1 MKTIIKKLLALSIVG
16 CAFVGCTIKGDI
28 ELADTNP
35 AKVPTI
41 STEHFV
47 GINQVLSYIDER
59 RPQTKGAQNDFRLE
73 AYNSAEGD
81 TLMYII
87 NYGNGDGWQ
96 VLSTDARTPAVIA
109 ESDTGSFSLE
119 GGSPAVRVWMD
130 MTATD
135 MAHIRNLPDE
145 KLNFSEDE
153 IAAHKAFWASKESG
167 TRGLDDPPVGPPLHG
182 YWDVE
187 VYSQTVVTDS
197 LDHMLP
203 HWHQQEPYNAYCPK
217 KTIDT
222 TRASAGCVAVAG
234 AETLYYLH
242 SLWGIPST
250 MASTCVCE
258 GYVVHNFYR
267 SFSNFTSSVWAA
279 MDTSFHFPSSPAD
292 AEAILI
298 AYTGFRVGMEYHND
312 GSGADSADLRTDFFD
327 YYDISS
333 RRRDYNADTVKH
345 FLLQQLPVIISATD
359 LLINTNN
366 RKHCFVIDGYK
377 RTYTRTTYRHYWV
390 PGLLDLDPDMYEP
403 YYTYSNSNYDITAI
417 KINWGWPTQWINI
430 PYSIY
435 PLNDGWYG
443 LTADWYV
450 SNDDNENWTIEENE
464 TYNYNHNVKMI
475 YGFHQVNTQ

>member
-1 MKTIIKKLLALSIVG
+1 MKTIIYPLLALAIACS
-16 CAFVGCTIKGDI
+16 AFAGCTAKGDL
-28 ELADTNP
+28 EPADTARGP
-35 AKVPTI
+35 DPPI

-47 GINQVLSYIDER
+47 GIDQVLSYIGDR
-59 RPQTKGAQNDFRLE
+59 RPQTKGAQKNYRLE

-81 TLMYII
+81 TLMYIV

-96 VLSTDARTPAVIA
+96 IISTDARTPAVIA
-109 ESDTGSFSLE
+109 ESATGSFSLD
-119 GGSPAVRVWMD
+119 GGSPAVRVWMN

-135 MAHIRNLPDE
+135 IANIRNLPDE
-145 KLNFSEDE
+145 KLNFSTDE

-182 YWDVE
+182 YWAVD

-197 LDHMLP
+197 LEHLLP
-203 HWHQQEPYNAYCPK
+203 KWHQQEPYNAYCPLR
-217 KTIDT
+217 TDT
-222 TRASAGCVAVAG
+222 LCRASAGCVAIAG

-250 MASTCVCE
+250 MYSSCVCN
-258 GYVVHNFYR
+258 GYVHNFNR
-267 SFSNFTSSVWAA
+267 TFSNNTSSAWAA
-279 MDTSFHFPSSPAD
+279 MDTAFHWPSSPAD

-298 AYTGFRVGMEYHND
+298 AYTGHCVDMDYDND
-312 GSGADSADLRTDFFD
+312 GSGADSDDLKTDFFAPLGISCRKRN
-327 YYDISS
+327 YDS
-333 RRRDYNADTVKH
+333 DTVKH

-377 RTYTRTTYRHYWV
+377 RTYTRTTYLHYWV
-390 PGLLDLDPDMYEP
+390 PGLMDLDPDMYEP

-417 KINWGWPTQWINI
+417 KINWGWWTQWVQGIS
-430 PYSIY
+430 PY

-450 SNDDNENWTIEENE
+450 EKDGDY
-464 TYNYNHNVKMI
+464 YNYNHNVKMT
-475 YGFHQVNTQ
+475 YGFNH